1 MQFRGE
7 NWKMNW
13 REKYYERNLLE
24 SAYYVTVKGAGVQ
37 RLCYGVYY
45 KIN

>member
-24 SAYYVTVKGAGVQ
+24 SAYYVMVEGEGLKDFVTVCVTK
-37 RLCYGVYY
+37 
-45 KIN
+45 